1 MVFHLTDNDFIPR
14 LQTRAEKALSDQ
26 VQGFG
31 GAFCPDTAASVLSLN
46 QLPHS
51 VTGLLKL
58 FSDGSGLPVMAAV
71 NGRAAVMLI
80 IAGGGL
86 CHHLRFKGGGGAV
99 EKNSV
104 TGSPGK
110 GAAECIGRKG
120 FHQCYQRQS
129 EINRA
134 YAKSAVSG
142 TSEAGA
148 RW

>member
-1 MVFHLTDNDFIPR
+1 MVFQLTDNDFIPR

-31 GAFCPDTAASVLSLN
+31 GAFCPDTAAGIFSLN

-51 VTGLLKL
+51 VTRLLKL

-110 GAAECIGRKG
+110 AR
-120 FHQCYQRQS
+120 R
-129 EINRA
+129 N
-134 YAKSAVSG
+134 VSG
-142 TSEAGA
+142 EKVFISVINGSL
-148 RW
+148 R

>member
-1 MVFHLTDNDFIPR
+1 MVFHLTDNDFIP
-14 LQTRAEKALSDQ
+14 AADA
-26 VQGFG
+26 G
-31 GAFCPDTAASVLSLN
+31 GKSPERPGSGIRWCLCPDTAASVLSLN

-110 GAAECIGRKG
+110 AR
-120 FHQCYQRQS
+120 R
-129 EINRA
+129 N
-134 YAKSAVSG
+134 VSG
-142 TSEAGA
+142 EKVFISVINGSL
-148 RW
+148 R